1 MLKIIFSH
9 IKSYLITGLITVV
22 PIMLILLLF
31 EWAIDLINNF
41 FWLNLP
47 DFLWSYYTP
56 FYGLI
61 FILIILISIG
71 WFVSSFIGNLALST
85 IDKILSLFPVISNI
99 YKGYRRL
106 IDSFLSSN
114 NKSNQKAVLVEFP
127 RKNCWVVGFV
137 TGETNKKVANIIKKD
152 DIKYVNVF
160 VPTTPNP
167 TSGFLLVVNKKDI
180 KELKISKTEALEFII
195 TAGITNSKK

>member
-1 MLKIIFSH
+1 ML
-9 IKSYLITGLITVV
+9 V
-22 PIMLILLLF
+22 LLLF

-61 FILIILISIG
+61 FILIILVSIG

-106 IDSFLSSN
+106 IDSFLSSS

-127 RKNCWVVGFV
+127 RKNCWVVGFI
-137 TGETNKKVANIIKKD
+137 TGETNKKVADNIKKD
-152 DIKYVNVF
+152 NIKYVNVF

-180 KELKISKTEALEFII
+180 KELKISKAEALEFII

>member
-1 MLKIIFSH
+1 
-9 IKSYLITGLITVV
+9 
-22 PIMLILLLF
+22 MLILLLF

-61 FILIILISIG
+61 FILIILILIG

-85 IDKILSLFPVISNI
+85 IDKILSLFPVIGNI

-127 RKNCWVVGFV
+127 RKNCCCRFCNW
-137 TGETNKKVANIIKKD
+137 
-152 DIKYVNVF
+152 
-160 VPTTPNP
+160 
-167 TSGFLLVVNKKDI
+167 
-180 KELKISKTEALEFII
+180 
-195 TAGITNSKK
+195 